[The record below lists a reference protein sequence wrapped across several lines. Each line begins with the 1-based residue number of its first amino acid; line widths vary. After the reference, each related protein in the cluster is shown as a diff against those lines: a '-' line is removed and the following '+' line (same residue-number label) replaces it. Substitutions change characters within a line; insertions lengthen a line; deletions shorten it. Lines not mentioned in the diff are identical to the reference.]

1 LSKYERETER
11 WLKDNTAL
19 NQLFELSE
27 DQVSRHDLCKAA
39 EFLYDKK
46 DSIENELY
54 TSIKN
59 TFSLQSKIVIYDL
72 TNTSA
77 MLSNRLFFEGR
88 KKGSSL
94 CKFGNSKE
102 KRYDCRLICVALL
115 VDIHGFITYT
125 HFYTST
131 MLSNHSGNQG
141 EPATLADAVADIKK
155 RTQITAQYPVIVMDA
170 GIATE
175 DNLKDLRSKKHD
187 YVCVSRS
194 KPSNYEII
202 ETQPVV
208 VEDNRKNKIELQ
220 KIKVDDKDDNFVY
233 VNSEQ
238 KAKKAMH

>member
-1 LSKYERETER
+1 MIKSDALSIVE
-11 WLKDNTAL
+11 
-19 NQLFELSE
+19 
-27 DQVSRHDLCKAA
+27 V
-39 EFLYDKK
+39 

-141 EPATLADAVADIKK
+141 EPATLADAVADMVTEHSRSIKK

-170 GIATE
+170 
-175 DNLKDLRSKKHD
+175 
-187 YVCVSRS
+187 
-194 KPSNYEII
+194 
-202 ETQPVV
+202 
-208 VEDNRKNKIELQ
+208 
-220 KIKVDDKDDNFVY
+220 
-233 VNSEQ
+233 
-238 KAKKAMH
+238 